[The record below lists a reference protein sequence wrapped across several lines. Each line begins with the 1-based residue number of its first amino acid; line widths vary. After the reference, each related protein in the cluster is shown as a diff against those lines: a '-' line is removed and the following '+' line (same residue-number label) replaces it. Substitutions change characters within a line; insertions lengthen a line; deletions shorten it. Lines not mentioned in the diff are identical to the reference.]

1 MLRVRLRLDQ
11 RTRTGLL
18 VGGVAMFFALDIA
31 FLVSLAGFAFAPDA
45 FGQALIEVMPG
56 FIVVPLIGL
65 LQFWAKRLLVA
76 GVLVGFLACGA
87 VAGALAVDPRRRD
100 RTVLAVGAL
109 PWVASVVLGQL
120 FAPGVVDLYSVLL
133 TSAVGAVAYFVAL
146 QLLAGVATYR
156 PARSAAERSP
166 SRRRVLYG
174 AAAISA
180 VVALAS
186 LGGGAAVR
194 ALGKGAEGIPLV
206 ARRLRTKVSPPP
218 ALPAFESIQAL
229 TPRITDNADHY
240 TVDTTL
246 IKPSVDIAKWTLD
259 IGGSVASPFSLTYD
273 QLLDLEA
280 VEQLKTLECISND
293 IGGDLMSTALW
304 TGVPL
309 RDLLARAQPTAQ
321 TYDVKLT
328 SVDGYTDSI
337 RIEKAMEPDTIVAY
351 LMNGVTI
358 PQDHGYPARLLV
370 PNIYGMKNV
379 KWLRSIECVT
389 FDYLG
394 YWMERG
400 WSDLAV
406 INTNTRIDTPVRAA
420 KWDGSAKIPIAGV
433 AFSGARGIS
442 TVEVSADGGQTFS
455 AAELEP
461 ALGPLTWVRWKLGW
475 TPPGTGKFT
484 IVARSTDQTGE
495 RETEIRRDPFP
506 SGSTGWDSVDVIVTR
521 G

>member
-1 MLRVRLRLDQ
+1 MRMPLD
-11 RTRTGLL
+11 RRARTGLL
-18 VGGVAMFFALDIA
+18 VGALAMFFALDLA
-31 FLVSLAGFAFAPDA
+31 FLVSLRGFAFAPDA
-45 FGQALIEVMPG
+45 LGQAVIEIMPG

-76 GVLVGFLACGA
+76 GVLVGFGVCGA
-87 VAGALAVDPRRRD
+87 VAGALATDPRRRD

-109 PWVASVVLGQL
+109 PWLGSVVLGQL
-120 FAPGVVDLYSVLL
+120 FAPGVVDLSSVLL
-133 TSAVGAVAYFVAL
+133 TSAVGALTYFTAL
-146 QLLAGVATYR
+146 QLLGGVASYQ
-156 PARSAAERSP
+156 PDGSAGERSP

-174 AAAISA
+174 AAAVSA
-180 VVALAS
+180 LVAVGS
-186 LGGGAAVR
+186 LGAGAAVR
-194 ALGKGAEGIPLV
+194 GLAKRAEGIPQV
-206 ARRLRTKVSPPP
+206 ARRLRSKVSPPP
-218 ALPAFESIQAL
+218 ALETFDAIPAL
-229 TPRITDNADHY
+229 TPRITSNADHY

-246 IKPSVDIAKWTLD
+246 IKPSVELGKWSLEV
-259 IGGSVASPFSLTYD
+259 GGAVESPFSLSYD
-273 QLLDLEA
+273 ELLDLEA
-280 VEQLKTLECISND
+280 VEQLKTLECISNEV
-293 IGGDLMSTALW
+293 GGDLISTALW

-309 RDLLARAQPTAQ
+309 RDLLARAQPKPA

-379 KWLRSIECVT
+379 KWLKSIECVT

-406 INTNTRIDTPVRAA
+406 VNTNTRIDTPSRAV
-420 KWDGSAKIPIAGV
+420 KWDGTSKVLIAGI
-433 AFSGARGIS
+433 AFAGARGIAK
-442 TVEVSADGGQTFS
+442 VEVSTDGGGTFTS
-455 AAELEP
+455 TELEP
-461 ALGPLTWVRWKLGW
+461 SLGQLTWVRWKLDW
-475 TPPGTGKFT
+475 TPPTAGRFT
-484 IVARSTDQTGE
+484 VVARSTDLTGAVE
-495 RETEIRRDPFP
+495 TPIKREPFP
-506 SGSTGWDSVDVIVTR
+506 NGATGWDSVDVIVTR

>member
-1 MLRVRLRLDQ
+1 
-11 RTRTGLL
+11 
-18 VGGVAMFFALDIA
+18 MFFALDLA
-31 FLVSLAGFAFAPDA
+31 FLVSLAGFAYAPDA
-45 FGQALIEVMPG
+45 LGQAIIEVTPG

-76 GVLVGFLACGA
+76 GVIVGFLACG
-87 VAGALAVDPRRRD
+87 VLAGAFAVDPRRRD
-100 RTVLAVGAL
+100 RTVVLVGAL
-109 PWVASVVLGQL
+109 PWVGAVVLGQL
-120 FAPGVVDLYSVLL
+120 VAPGIVDLPSVLL
-133 TSAVGAVAYFVAL
+133 TSGVGALTFFGAL
-146 QLLAGVATYR
+146 QLLSGVATEQA
-156 PARSAAERSP
+156 ARSPEERSP
-166 SRRRVLYG
+166 SRRRALYG
-174 AAAISA
+174 IAAISA
-180 VVALAS
+180 LVAVGSLA
-186 LGGGAAVR
+186 GGAAVR
-194 ALGKGAEGIPLV
+194 AVAKRAGGIPFV
-206 ARRLRTKVSPPP
+206 ARRLRTKAAPPP
-218 ALPAFESIQAL
+218 ALQAFETLQGL
-229 TPRITDNADHY
+229 TPRVTENADHY

-246 IKPSVDIAKWTLD
+246 IKPSVEVAKWTLD
-259 IGGSVASPFSLTYD
+259 IGGSVESPFSLTYD
-273 QLLDLEA
+273 DLLDLDA

-293 IGGDLMSTALW
+293 VGGELISTALW

-309 RDLLARAQPTAQ
+309 RDLLARAKPAAG

-400 WSDLAV
+400 WSDTAIV
-406 INTNTRIDTPVRAA
+406 NTNTRIDTPSRGV
-420 KWDGSAKIPIAGV
+420 KWDGNAKIPIAGV
-433 AFSGARGIS
+433 AFAGARGVA
-442 TVEVSADGGQTFS
+442 TVEVSADGGRTFG

-461 ALGPLTWVRWKLGW
+461 ALGPLTWVRWKLDW
-475 TPPGTGKFT
+475 TPPGSGKFT
-484 IVARSTDQTGE
+484 LVARATDQTGA
-495 RETEIRRDPFP
+495 RETEIQREPFP
-506 SGSTGWDSVDVIVTR
+506 NGATGWDRVEVTVTR

>member
-1 MLRVRLRLDQ
+1 
-11 RTRTGLL
+11 
-18 VGGVAMFFALDIA
+18 MFFALDIA

-65 LQFWAKRLLVA
+65 LQFWAKRLLVG
-76 GVLVGFLACGA
+76 GVLVGFLASGA
-87 VAGALAVDPRRRD
+87 IAGALAVDPRRRD

-133 TSAVGAVAYFVAL
+133 TSAVGGLAYFTAL
-146 QLLAGVATYR
+146 QLLAGVATYQ
-156 PARSAAERSP
+156 PARSTAERSP

-174 AAAISA
+174 AAAVSA
-180 VVALAS
+180 VIALGS
-186 LGGGAAVR
+186 LGGGSAFR
-194 ALGKGAEGIPLV
+194 ALGKRAEGIPFI
-206 ARRLRTKVSPPP
+206 ARRLRTKAAPPP
-218 ALPAFESIQAL
+218 ALETFDSLQAL

-246 IKPSVDIAKWTLD
+246 IKPSVDVTKWTLD
-259 IGGSVASPFSLTYD
+259 VGGSVASPFSLTYD
-273 QLLDLEA
+273 DLLNLEA
-280 VEQLKTLECISND
+280 VEQLKTLECISNEV
-293 IGGDLMSTALW
+293 GGNLMSTALW

-309 RDLLARAQPTAQ
+309 RDLLARGQPTAQ

-351 LMNGVTI
+351 LMNGVTL

-379 KWLRSIECVT
+379 KWLKSIECVT

-400 WSDLAV
+400 WSDIAV

-420 KWDGSAKIPIAGV
+420 KWDGTAKIPIAGV
-433 AFSGARGIS
+433 AFSGARGIM
-442 TVEVSADGGQTFS
+442 TVEISADGGKTFN

-461 ALGPLTWVRWKLGW
+461 ALGPLTWVRWKLDW

-484 IVARSTDQTGE
+484 IVARSTDKTGE
-495 RETEIRRDPFP
+495 RETEIRREPFP
-506 SGSTGWDSVDVIVTR
+506 DGATGWDSVDLIVTR

>member
-1 MLRVRLRLDQ
+1 LTLDH
-11 RTRTGLL
+11 RARTGLL
-18 VGGVAMFFALDIA
+18 VGGLAMFFALDIA

-65 LQFWAKRLLVA
+65 LQFWAKRLLVG

-100 RTVLAVGAL
+100 RTVLGVGAA

-133 TSAVGAVAYFVAL
+133 TSAVGAVTYFTAL
-146 QLLAGVATYR
+146 QLLAGVATYQ
-156 PARSAAERSP
+156 PERSTAERSP
-166 SRRRVLYG
+166 SRRRVLYS

-180 VVALAS
+180 VVALGS

-194 ALGKGAEGIPLV
+194 ALGKRAEGIPFI
-206 ARRLRTKVSPPP
+206 ARRLRTKAAPPP
-218 ALPAFESIQAL
+218 ALQTFESLQAL

-246 IKPSVDIAKWTLD
+246 IKPSVDITKWTLD
-259 IGGSVASPFSLTYD
+259 VGGSVGSPFSLTYD
-273 QLLDLEA
+273 DLLDLEA
-280 VEQLKTLECISND
+280 VEQLKTLECISNEV
-293 IGGDLMSTALW
+293 GGDLISTALW

-309 RDLLARAQPTAQ
+309 RDLLARAQPTAE

-379 KWLRSIECVT
+379 KWLKSIECVT

-406 INTNTRIDTPVRAA
+406 VNTNTRIDTPVRAA
-420 KWDGSAKIPIAGV
+420 KWDGTATIAIAGI
-433 AFSGARGIS
+433 AFAGARGIS
-442 TVEVSADGGQTFS
+442 TVEVSADGGRTFS

-461 ALGPLTWVRWKLGW
+461 ALGPLTWVRWKLDW
-475 TPPGTGKFT
+475 TPSGAGRFT
-484 IVARSTDQTGE
+484 IVARSTDKTGE
-495 RETEIRRDPFP
+495 RETEIQREPFP
-506 SGSTGWDSVDVIVTR
+506 NGATGWDSVDVIVTR